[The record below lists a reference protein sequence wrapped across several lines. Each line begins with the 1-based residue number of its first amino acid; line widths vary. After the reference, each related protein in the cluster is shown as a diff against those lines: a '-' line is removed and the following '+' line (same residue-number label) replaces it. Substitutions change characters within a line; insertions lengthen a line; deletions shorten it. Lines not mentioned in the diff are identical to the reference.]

1 MAKVLP
7 VLAIFALGLSV
18 FSGLLVQT
26 GAAATM
32 GISPSVGGQDEV
44 DQATSQAEGFKSGA
58 PTGSTLFGM
67 YNVVSGVYS
76 TLALPVTGLP
86 NMLKLAGT
94 PAPITNRIIQ
104 PILVVIYALGVASF
118 LRGFNLQ

>member
-7 VLAIFALGLSV
+7 ILAIFALGLSV

-32 GISPSVGGQDEV
+32 GINPAVGGEDKV

-67 YNVVSGVYS
+67 YNVVTGVVS
-76 TLALPVTGLP
+76 TLTLPVTGLP
-86 NMLKLAGT
+86 NMLELAGT
-94 PAPITNRIIQ
+94 PEPITNRVVK
-104 PILVVIYALGVASF
+104 PILMVIYGLGIASF
-118 LRGFNLQ
+118 LRGFSLQ